1 MTDTTLSGRVAANLR
16 AELSRRSI
24 SQEKFA
30 DMAGIS
36 RSSLNQRL
44 TGRTVLDLAELEQY
58 ADLLGIEPS
67 KLLND

>member
-1 MTDTTLSGRVAANLR
+1 MTDTLSGRVAANLR

-30 DMAGIS
+30 EMADVS

-44 TGRTVLDLAELEQY
+44 TGRTVIDLAELEQY
-58 ADLLGIEPS
+58 AGLLGVDPS
-67 KLLND
+67 KLLTD